1 MGTSWEYIT
10 CTCPRC
16 GQGFLSKRGVFGAS
30 EQLQDTRYKLCVV
43 CQRIEDERREQEEK
57 ERRDGEQKARSQ
69 ELQAEAEK
77 PESLR
82 AALNRLKEAAKEK

>member
-16 GQGFLSKRGVFGAS
+16 GQGFLSKRGAFGAS

-43 CQRIEDERREQEEK
+43 CQMMDDERREQEEQA
-57 ERRDGEQKARSQ
+57 RREEEQKARSR

-82 AALNRLKEAAKEK
+82 AALNRLKEAAEEK

>member
-16 GQGFLSKRGVFGAS
+16 GQGFLSKRGAFSAS
-30 EQLQDTRYKLCVV
+30 EQLQDTRYKFCVV
-43 CQRIEDERREQEEK
+43 CQVRDDERREQEEK
-57 ERRDGEQKARSQ
+57 ERREEEQKARSR

>member
-10 CTCPRC
+10 CTCPQC
-16 GQGFLSKRGVFGAS
+16 GQGFLSKRGTFSAS

-43 CQRIEDERREQEEK
+43 CQVREDERREQEEK
-57 ERRDGEQKARSQ
+57 ERRAEEQRARSQ
-69 ELQAEAEK
+69 ELQTEAEK

-82 AALNRLKEAAKEK
+82 AALNRLKGAAKEK